1 LIRTAAKKGRTG
13 KPRGGNETEEMTMA
27 VHTTFMERRSCPYL
41 ALIRPAESTIRET
54 TVGAGLACRA

>member
-13 KPRGGNETEEMTMA
+13 KPRGGNETEEMTMF
-27 VHTTFMERRSCPYL
+27 HTAFMERRSCTYL